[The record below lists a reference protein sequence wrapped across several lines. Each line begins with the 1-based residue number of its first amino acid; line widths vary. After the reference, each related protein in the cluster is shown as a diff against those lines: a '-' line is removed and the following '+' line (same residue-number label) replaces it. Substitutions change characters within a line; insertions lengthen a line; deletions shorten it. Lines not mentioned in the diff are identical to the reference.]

1 MNSDCTKIRSENKGI
16 FIFHGAPAPSGPGPP
31 DHRGFTI
38 TLNTPHS
45 VRLLWTSDQPHA
57 DTSTWQRTT
66 LTRGRHPWLQR
77 DSNQH
82 SQQSQRPQNPRLN
95 GIIYDLREIFQSRI
109 FSYHFFPLKC
119 ARMAARWNTGVQFPA
134 HARIFIFVTTFQTVQ
149 TLSWDLPCLLPGVCQ
164 GLFSE
169 RPIDRRRKFT
179 THLHVVQ
186 HPLTP
191 SCHGSETC
199 A

>member
-1 MNSDCTKIRSENKGI
+1 MNSNGTKIHKESKGI
-16 FIFHGAPAPSGPGPP
+16 FIFHFATAPSGPGPP
-31 DHRGFTI
+31 DHWGFTI

-66 LTRGRHPWLQR
+66 LTRGRRPWLQR
-77 DSNQH
+77 DSNQQ

-95 GIIYDLREIFQSRI
+95 GIIYWGK
-109 FSYHFFPLKC
+109 FSGPEYSHFFPEMCFNGCQMKY
-119 ARMAARWNTGVQFPA
+119 R
-134 HARIFIFVTTFQTVQ
+134 RIFIFVTTFQTFQ
-149 TLSWDLPCLLPGVCQ
+149 TVSWDLSCLLPSVCQ

-169 RPIDRRRKFT
+169 RPIDRSRKFT
-179 THLHVVQ
+179 IHLHIAQ
-186 HPLTP
+186 HPLAP